1 MNMGATSAS
10 KSRTHVQSETLSII
24 ERKSLPEY
32 AAYIIVRMDAGGLDI
47 PSGKLFNA
55 FLQKPVSFTGL
66 SDMLLKMDQI
76 YDFLDFPQATREDRT
91 FAWKKQPKYDRLAPY
106 QPRYFKRSTPN
117 LHGRAGLTLVVQT
130 RYRQNGSWQGTV
142 RCPQLGKTANYV
154 SALQFLKLTAEAIHT
169 ITAKKDGGAIV
180 CKSDCH

>member
-1 MNMGATSAS
+1 MGATSAS

-76 YDFLDFPQATREDRT
+76 YDFLDFPQATGRT
-91 FAWKKQPKYDRLAPY
+91 GPSPGKNSRSMTGS
-106 QPRYFKRSTPN
+106 PRISHVILSAARRTYTVERGSHWLFRRAIGKMAV
-117 LHGRAGLTLVVQT
+117 GRALSAAL
-130 RYRQNGSWQGTV
+130 SWAKRPTM
-142 RCPQLGKTANYV
+142 
-154 SALQFLKLTAEAIHT
+154 SAPCNF
-169 ITAKKDGGAIV
+169 
-180 CKSDCH
+180 